1 MTLDIIDSRI
11 FKSSVIKA
19 KRKVPKNICMI
30 HFLKKFAEFINVSR
44 NSAISFKIRKFIVAY
59 QLNNSISFKIFNFNK
74 FIHNLDVKV
83 FFQDNSIMACGC
95 QDSNFLDKD
104 HQHVVTCDLGIIE
117 NNKLRKIFTKGRNIR

>member
-1 MTLDIIDSRI
+1 
-11 FKSSVIKA
+11 
-19 KRKVPKNICMI
+19 MI

>member
-1 MTLDIIDSRI
+1 MNKINLEKATILLQYSLNDASNSIIYQWYSMTLDIIDSRI
-11 FKSSVIKA
+11 LKSSVIKA

-83 FFQDNSIMACGC
+83 FFQDNFIMACGC
-95 QDSNFLDKD
+95 EDSNF
-104 HQHVVTCDLGIIE
+104 
-117 NNKLRKIFTKGRNIR
+117 

>member
-1 MTLDIIDSRI
+1 MNKINLEKATILLQYSLNDASNSIIYQWYSMTLDIIDSRI
-11 FKSSVIKA
+11 LKSSVIKA

-30 HFLKKFAEFINVSR
+30 HFLNKFAEFINVSR

-83 FFQDNSIMACGC
+83 FFQDNFIMACGC
-95 QDSNFLDKD
+95 EDSNF
-104 HQHVVTCDLGIIE
+104 
-117 NNKLRKIFTKGRNIR
+117 